1 MMKKCFSSILLLL
14 LLSHSAIAQNSC
26 PDDLHPHAI
35 DLGLPSGTKWACCDI
50 GADSPNDHG
59 ELYAWGEIDTKQNFS
74 VSKYTLFRKNPRSV
88 FDDEGGFVYV
98 GNNIK
103 GTNYDAATQEW
114 GYDWSM
120 PAEYQVRELKE
131 YCKFTGNYS
140 QRYFTGPN
148 GNSIRFNYTS
158 VESNPAEWWTS
169 ELGSNKESAICFSI
183 FMQYYVGSSGR
194 EYGKLIRPVTN
205 SFDKNVNSRP
215 RQEKL
220 QAREARARRLKEE
233 EEARQ
238 RKLKEEAEA
247 KERKRKA
254 EELAQ
259 KEFQSDLSKAQQGD
273 MAAQF
278 NVGYA
283 YANGIGVRKNYNEA
297 VEWYKK
303 SANQGNASALN
314 NLGACYEDGN
324 GVRAD
329 MDECIHYY
337 KMAAEKGSIK
347 AKDNLKRLNSHPLV
361 RNMNAED
368 KLHDEGWLIMKVE
381 LMSKSLWIES
391 SRYLIGSKSINIE
404 DYVKKYTNY
413 RSHEEF
419 IKMTEKVLIAS
430 AQEVLNQYHIKLDSN
445 ASKYGRDF
453 ELNIYFDKVIL
464 DGNHSFDCNLYPKK
478 RSVSFAR
485 KDFKVNTKSAVG
497 LFFKELSSN
506 PSATYD
512 LSKFLDVFKSNL
524 KISGKN
530 LAKKIIKITKRK
542 KQKS

>member
-1 MMKKCFSSILLLL
+1 MNDSLISIILLLL
-14 LLSHSAIAQNSC
+14 FPYSVSAQDSC

-35 DLGLPSGTKWACCDI
+35 DLGLPSGTKWACCDV
-50 GADSPNDHG
+50 GADSPNDFG
-59 ELYAWGEIDTKQNFS
+59 ELYAWGETSSKQNFS
-74 VSKYTLFRKNPRSV
+74 VSKYALFKKNPRSV
-88 FDDEGGFVYV
+88 FDDEGDFVYV

-103 GTNYDAATQEW
+103 GTYYDAATQEW
-114 GYDWSM
+114 GYDWNM
-120 PAEYQVRELKE
+120 PTEYQVRELKE
-131 YCKFTGNYS
+131 YCKFTGNYN

-148 GNSIRFNYTS
+148 GNRIRFNYTS
-158 VESNPAEWWTS
+158 VENNPAEWWTS

-183 FMQYYVGSSGR
+183 FMQYFVESSGR
-194 EYGKLIRPVTN
+194 EGGKLIRPVTN

-215 RQEKL
+215 RQEKI

-238 RKLKEEAEA
+238 RNIKAEAEA

-273 MAAQF
+273 MVAQF

-283 YANGIGVRKNYNEA
+283 YANGKGVKKNYNEA

-337 KMAAEKGSIK
+337 KMAAEKGNTK
-347 AKDNLKRLNSHPLV
+347 AKDNLKRLSSHPLV
-361 RNMNAED
+361 QNMNAED
-368 KLHDEGWLIMKVE
+368 KLHDEGWLIVKVE
-381 LMSKSLWIES
+381 LRSKSLWIES

-413 RSHEEF
+413 KSHEQF
-419 IKMTEKVLIAS
+419 MKMTETVLIAS
-430 AQEVLNQYHIKLDSN
+430 AQEVLNQYHLKLDSN

-453 ELNIYFDKVIL
+453 ELDIYFDKVIL

-478 RSVSFAR
+478 QSVSFAR

-512 LSKFLDVFKSNL
+512 ISKFLDVFKANL